1 MNDYELKLL
10 KTAVKQ
16 AILEIFDEE
25 TISQIDL
32 CIRRIIIEELVK
44 LLK

>member
-1 MNDYELKLL
+1 MTPLTEETLAK
-10 KTAVKQ
+10 AVKQ

-25 TISQIDL
+25 TIAQIHL
-32 CIRRIIIEELVK
+32 CIRRIIIEELTK